1 MGTQKATVTRVV
13 SRDGTRIADWTTGAG
28 RPLVLVHGTTA
39 DHTRWRP
46 LLPYL
51 EAYATVHAID
61 RRGRGAS
68 DDAPD
73 YEVTREF
80 EDVAAVIDAVAEASG
95 SAVDVL
101 GHSFGG
107 LCAFGGA
114 ALTSN
119 IGRLVLYEGWPSPD
133 PDLLALP
140 PGVEERLDALLTE
153 GNREA
158 ALETFFREV
167 VRMPEEEFVV
177 YRALPAWQARIAAAH
192 TITRESRAEQAAR
205 FDPEQAAKITVP
217 TLMLVGGDSPD
228 FLKAGI
234 DTVATALTDAHIVVI
249 EGQQHIAIDLVPEIF
264 ADHVIGFLRDHPT
277 RDRRQEPAGSHLG
290 ALGP

>member
-1 MGTQKATVTRVV
+1 MTTQKSTIQVNYRSEPTLTRVM
-13 SRDGTRIADWTTGAG
+13 SRDGTQIACWTSGVG
-28 RPLVLVHGTTA
+28 PPLVLVHGTTA

-46 LLPYL
+46 LLSYL
-51 EAYATVHAID
+51 EPHTTVHAID

-68 DDAPD
+68 GDASD
-73 YEVTREF
+73 YGVAREF
-80 EDVAAVIDAVAEASG
+80 EDVAAVVDSVAETTG
-95 SAVDVL
+95 SAVDLL

-119 IGRLVLYEGWPSPD
+119 VRRLVLYEGWPSPN
-133 PDLLALP
+133 PEQLALP
-140 PGVEERLDALLTE
+140 PGVEERLDALLAE
-153 GNREA
+153 GRREA

-167 VRMPEEEFVV
+167 VRMPEDEFAV

-205 FDPEQAAKITVP
+205 LHPEQAARITVP

-228 FLKAGI
+228 FLKAGV
-234 DTVATALTDAHIVVI
+234 DAVAAALPDPRIVVI
-249 EGQQHIAIDLVPEIF
+249 EGQQHIAMDLVPAVF
-264 ADHVIGFLRDHPT
+264 ADHVLGFLRDQ
-277 RDRRQEPAGSHLG
+277 R
-290 ALGP
+290 